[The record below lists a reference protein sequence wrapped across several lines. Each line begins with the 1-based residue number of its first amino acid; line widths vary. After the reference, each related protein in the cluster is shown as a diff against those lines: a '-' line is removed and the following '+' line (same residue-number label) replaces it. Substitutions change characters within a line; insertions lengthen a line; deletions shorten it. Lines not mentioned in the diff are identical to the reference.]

1 VYEPEPTP
9 EPAIDPL
16 NTPLRIIL
24 DPSENPSLPD
34 TLKLP
39 KGYENLGSL
48 PVLGDKPTVEQLKEA
63 LKSSKI
69 DCASYLA
76 GYSCGQ
82 HDAPAVP
89 SGDIIQV
96 KTGDEIAINSVG
108 FEVVELDGSG
118 NGKGIVKVSM
128 FNNAKFGVEFKGI
141 KVAKGGC
148 VVAGEAILSNVD
160 VALLSEEQ
168 RKKLAETYATFTK
181 VLAIADSLAPQIA
194 ETYNSIADLLKAVR
208 AKAKI
213 VIDKIAKNEKPSTK
227 ELKDLAKLSET
238 AVNAKK
244 KELEGLKKQAGADTS
259 KYVASLG
266 TWLVK
271 QDNALACVKTLPS
284 SEPDPKTKK
293 GGPFFDEGSYFGG
306 CDISALTEEEPENNT
321 AFIGVQAIECLTG
334 ASLDLAFYYSSI
346 WISMRFDDDIPDDKK
361 PSFGDFEAITH
372 YKDFSWGEAF
382 TSAGISCVGAMLPPF
397 LAPETARKITIG
409 LSVLA
414 GAAEGFATE
423 TVKQYEIAEKA
434 IVKQKGKAD
443 MMEVVQK
450 IAWKPVIVN
459 AAVGGMIT
467 GAVSFLTTSKRFGKL
482 VEVIKKKFNL
492 TDLADTKQGQKIKDY
507 LSGLGQKTVIVK
519 AFNKINGQTNPLA
532 TIAGS
537 FKESI
542 NKKYRVFIKETGF
555 PDFSPWSQKNV
566 NITMDGNYDTDFAA
580 ANFAAFKEVFE
591 KNNLDINSPKA
602 KTVHLWAEG
611 GKFKDYTWHHHE
623 NLKTMQLVPKDLN
636 NPSDKGL
643 YHFGGV
649 SVLNHNKNFPND
661 KIIIND

>member
-1 VYEPEPTP
+1 M
-9 EPAIDPL
+9 D
-16 NTPLRIIL
+16 
-24 DPSENPSLPD
+24 SEDLKNLPD
-34 TLKLP
+34 SLQLP
-39 KGYENLGSL
+39 KGYEKLGSL
-48 PVLGDKPTVEQLKEA
+48 PILSDKPSIEDLKAA
-63 LKSSKI
+63 LQTQKI

-160 VALLSEEQ
+160 MALLSEEQ

-238 AVNAKK
+238 AINAKK

-284 SEPDPKTKK
+284 SEPDTKTKK
-293 GGPFFDEGSYFGG
+293 GGPFLEDDDYYGG
-306 CDISALTEEEPENNT
+306 CDITALTEEEPANVTNTPSQHYHISINMTTELWLDNEGKSFTKLYVDCIAKEIKEWTYFDATLNKLTEGKIYPFASNSFYVNQSSYEASKLGMPMAGKWGDNIVSIASTYVDDFTFLGRVLEFCPNLTNEKEVKYPWHSLFLGAKNHSKSADFAENVKTISDVTYALVDGYYLVRGIAKIGLKGLLT
-321 AFIGVQAIECLTG
+321 AFESPMLFKNVDEFALTFDSG
-334 ASLDLAFYYSSI
+334 KKLSSTI
-346 WISMRFDDDIPDDKK
+346 R
-361 PSFGDFEAITH
+361 
-372 YKDFSWGEAF
+372 GEAYNYF
-382 TSAGISCVGAMLPPF
+382 
-397 LAPETARKITIG
+397 
-409 LSVLA
+409 
-414 GAAEGFATE
+414 
-423 TVKQYEIAEKA
+423 
-434 IVKQKGKAD
+434 
-443 MMEVVQK
+443 
-450 IAWKPVIVN
+450 
-459 AAVGGMIT
+459 
-467 GAVSFLTTSKRFGKL
+467 
-482 VEVIKKKFNL
+482 
-492 TDLADTKQGQKIKDY
+492 KQGKWQK
-507 LSGLGQKTVIVK
+507 LEELFN
-519 AFNKINGQTNPLA
+519 ANKINGGWPPNRGFINYEIQPLK
-532 TIAGS
+532 AGFAFDRYGGYFDRVDGVFRDKGNFVSKMGAS
-537 FKESI
+537 FESRALPASTMQ
-542 NKKYRVFIKETGF
+542 KTLTKYRVLKDIPEVKSGKAIPWFNQKGMGIQYELPENIDDLLKNGYIEKIK
-555 PDFSPWSQKNV
+555 
-566 NITMDGNYDTDFAA
+566 
-580 ANFAAFKEVFE
+580 
-591 KNNLDINSPKA
+591 
-602 KTVHLWAEG
+602 
-611 GKFKDYTWHHHE
+611 
-623 NLKTMQLVPKDLN
+623 
-636 NPSDKGL
+636 
-643 YHFGGV
+643 
-649 SVLNHNKNFPND
+649 
-661 KIIIND
+661 